1 MTGRSKPL
9 PTEIW
14 VLVGGAFVIA
24 IGFGLVA
31 PVLPQFARGFGVGV
45 AAASA
50 IVSAFALMRLLF
62 APVSGRLVQRLGERS
77 VYLGGLLIVALST
90 GASALAQSYWQL
102 MVLRSLGGIG
112 STMFTVSS
120 LALVIRM
127 SPPEQR
133 GRVSGLWS
141 TSFLVGS
148 VSGPLVGGGLSG
160 LGLRWPFV
168 IYAIALLVVSVVVY
182 LSLRNSELAA
192 PEPVGG
198 VRMMS
203 FREGWAR
210 PEYRAVLLS
219 NFANGAAVFGVRMA
233 LVPLLVVEV
242 LNQSPGMAGVALT
255 VFAAGNVAVLFAAG
269 RLSDRWGR
277 KPFVI
282 VGSLVCAAGTA
293 GLGLATDLPWLL
305 ATSFVAGLGSGM
317 FTPTQ
322 QAAVA
327 DIIGPRA
334 RGGPVLAGFQMAADL
349 GTVIGPVAVGALA
362 QQVSYGL
369 ALGVTGALLAV
380 AAIVWAVVPEPL
392 RRVPVHAEAPSERF
406 AGADDTERGP
416 ARIDR
421 AVSEVSAA
429 PVADS
434 PVPVVADSG
443 AVAGDRDGGTEGS
456 RAVTDQPASV
466 AGGAVG
472 AVGASDGLTG
482 RPSAVAGDRCGTAAD
497 SRQIR
502 PVPGTAAVVD
512 SDEEGSSS
520 PAGRPM
526 SRRKPRR
533 PERRSRRAR

>member
-1 MTGRSKPL
+1 MTSRSKPL

-90 GASALAQSYWQL
+90 GASALAQNYWQL

-168 IYAIALLVVSVVVY
+168 IYAVALLVVSVVVH
-182 LSLRNSELAA
+182 LSLRNSALAA

-242 LNQSPGMAGVALT
+242 LHQAPGMAGVALT
-255 VFAAGNVAVLFAAG
+255 VFAAGNVAVLFASG

-293 GLGLATDLPWLL
+293 GLGMATSLPWLL
-305 ATSFVAGLGSGM
+305 ATSFLAGLGSGM

-327 DIIGPRA
+327 DIIGPKA

-362 QQVSYGL
+362 QQVSYEL
-369 ALGVTGALLAV
+369 ALGVTGALLAL
-380 AAIVWAVVPEPL
+380 AAIVWSVVPEPL
-392 RRVPVHAEAPSERF
+392 RRRPVHAESPS
-406 AGADDTERGP
+406 
-416 ARIDR
+416 DR
-421 AVSEVSAA
+421 LGGEYQATAVGEAVSGPSGAS
-429 PVADS
+429 VAER
-434 PVPVVADSG
+434 PVPVAAESGTVARGLSGDS
-443 AVAGDRDGGTEGS
+443 ACD
-456 RAVTDQPASV
+456 
-466 AGGAVG
+466 
-472 AVGASDGLTG
+472 
-482 RPSAVAGDRCGTAAD
+482 
-497 SRQIR
+497 
-502 PVPGTAAVVD
+502 PGTATTDPEAGEPATVGGGNGVQAGKTGDHREVGTDFRSAVVLPGTAVAE
-512 SDEEGSSS
+512 SEVC
-520 PAGRPM
+520 PTTPRRAI
-526 SRRKPRR
+526 SRRKRRGAAPRTG
-533 PERRSRRAR
+533 RAR

>member
-62 APVSGRLVQRLGERS
+62 APLSGRLVQRLGERS
-77 VYLGGLLIVALST
+77 VYLGGLLIVAVST

-102 MVLRSLGGIG
+102 MLLRSLGGIG

-120 LALVIRM
+120 LALVIRI

-168 IYAIALLVVSVVVY
+168 IYAVALLAVSVVVH
-182 LSLRNSELAA
+182 LSLRHSELAA

-203 FREGWAR
+203 FREGVAR

-242 LNQSPGMAGVALT
+242 LHQAPGMAGVALT
-255 VFAAGNVAVLFAAG
+255 VFAAGNVAVLFASG

-293 GLGLATDLPWLL
+293 GLGLATELPWLL
-305 ATSFVAGLGSGM
+305 ATSFLAGLGSGM
-317 FTPTQ
+317 FTPAQ

-327 DIIGPRA
+327 DIIGPKA

-380 AAIVWAVVPEPL
+380 AALVWAVVPEPL
-392 RRVPVHAEAPSERF
+392 RRGTPVPSEIPVDQSG
-406 AGADDTERGP
+406 GADDTERQA
-416 ARIDR
+416 ARIDH
-421 AVSEVSAA
+421 ALSDVSGA

-434 PVPVVADSG
+434 PVPVVASSG
-443 AVAGDRDGGTEGS
+443 AAPRGDGVEDAPHAGGPE
-456 RAVTDQPASV
+456 SV
-466 AGGAVG
+466 AGAS
-472 AVGASDGLTG
+472 AESDGLA
-482 RPSAVAGDRCGTAAD
+482 RRASAARGDRAGLTAD
-497 SRQIR
+497 SR
-502 PVPGTAAVVD
+502 PATPAPGTAVVD
-512 SDEEGSSS
+512 SDVAD
-520 PAGRPM
+520 PPGRPM
-526 SRRKPRR
+526 SRGKHRR
-533 PERRSRRAR
+533 PQRRARRRR